1 MFKGLLCTVLLE
13 IPGLIVSKLLATR
26 NSEPGVDCV
35 LSVVM
40 ASQTQPTLSEGLCPL
55 EEIQEGFTEEVTAKL
70 DLSTGRGGEQRHC
83 KQ

>member
-26 NSEPGVDCV
+26 NSGPGVDYV

-40 ASQTQPTLSEGLCPL
+40 ASQTQPTLSEGQGVAVPP
-55 EEIQEGFTEEVTAKL
+55 
-70 DLSTGRGGEQRHC
+70 SRGWRRSR
-83 KQ
+83 KASWRR